1 MRNIILLSIL
11 IALAAAFLASA
22 NPDGLEKVAESLG
35 FLEAGAERTS
45 VMTDYA
51 VPFIPH
57 EAVSTAVAGILG
69 VFATL
74 GVFWVSAKLLKKA
87 AG

>member
-11 IALAAAFLASA
+11 IAVAAAFLASSH
-22 NPDGLEKVAESLG
+22 PDGLEKVAESLG
-35 FLEAGAERTS
+35 FLEAGVERSS
-45 VMTDYA
+45 VMTDYT
-51 VPFIPH
+51 VPFISH
-57 EAVSTAVAGILG
+57 AGISTALAGMVG

-74 GVFWVSAKLLKKA
+74 AVFWVSAKLLKKA